1 MNHLTQCAP
10 RIACAFALALSA
22 AAVTAQ
28 PILTV
33 NGLTMRTAAS
43 GFVTPIAMAFLGQDE
58 FLLLEKNTGK
68 VLHIR
73 DGATIGTALDLNVN
87 FASERGLLGIA
98 LHPDFATNGWVY
110 LFWSESTTGADS
122 DGMLTVPLLGNR
134 VDRFVWDGATLT
146 HDHDIIKLRAYQ
158 DDATNPEPRA
168 NHDGGVLAFGHDDKL
183 YIMFGDVGRRGLMQN
198 NMMGP
203 VPDDQFGGPEPD
215 NAHWSGVII
224 RLNDD
229 GTTPMDNPFSM
240 FMGMGVEADANIR
253 RTYAYGIR
261 NSFGMAFDPQSGNL
275 WYQENG
281 EDAFDELNIV
291 RPGMNSGW
299 IQIMGPVSRVAE
311 YRKIEMT
318 STHHEPFPNLQQLRW
333 PPENIATTPA
343 EALSR
348 LFVIPGSTYVD
359 PALSWK
365 HVVAPAAIG
374 FVPGTALGPSFR
386 GDLIMGLSTTDTHG
400 GPLLRFNLTGNRRK
414 VAVDHPELED
424 RVVDNED
431 FHELGSTEANVIGT
445 GFGIVTDI
453 KSGPNGRMFVVSLD
467 QGNVYEIW
475 RQ

>member
-1 MNHLTQCAP
+1 MKTAKAGA
-10 RIACAFALALSA
+10 RSASILALMVIA
-22 AAVTAQ
+22 AGVYAQ
-28 PILTV
+28 PTLTA
-33 NGLTMRTAAS
+33 NRLTMRTAAS
-43 GFVTPIAMAFLGQDE
+43 GFITPIALAFIDQNE
-58 FLLLEKNTGK
+58 FFLLEKNTGK
-68 VLHIR
+68 VQHIEN
-73 DGATIGTALDLNVN
+73 GATVGTALDLNVN

-98 LHPDFATNGWVY
+98 LHPSFSSNNWVY
-110 LFWSESTTGADS
+110 LFWSESTTGADT
-122 DGMLTVPLLGNR
+122 DDMLAVPLLGNR
-134 VDRFVWDGATLT
+134 VDRYLWNGSTLT
-146 HDHDIIKLRAYQ
+146 FDRNMIKLRALQ
-158 DDATNPEPRA
+158 DDATNLEPRG
-168 NHDGGVLAFGHDDKL
+168 NHDGGVLTFGPDGKL
-183 YIMFGDVGRRGLMQN
+183 YIMFGDVGRRGWMQN
-198 NMMGP
+198 NLMGP

-229 GTTPMDNPFSM
+229 GTTPSDNPFAS
-240 FMGMGVEADANIR
+240 FSGIGAEADANIR

-261 NSFGMAFDPQSGNL
+261 NSFGMAFDPIGGNL

-333 PPENIATTPA
+333 PPENIATTPE

-348 LFVIPGSTYVD
+348 LYMIPGAAYAD

-365 HVVAPAAIG
+365 YVVAPAAIG
-374 FVPGTALGPSFR
+374 FVTGNGLGPSFR

-400 GPLLRFNLTGNRRK
+400 GPLMRFNLTGNRRK
-414 VAVDHPELED
+414 IAVDDPELED
-424 RVVDNED
+424 RVVDNAD

-445 GFGIVTDI
+445 GFGVVTDI
-453 KSGPNGRMFVVSLD
+453 KMGPNGRLYVVSID